1 MQSCT
6 RWDEKLE
13 NREFDERFHI
23 GKADPSRYFPIRSPV
38 HIQISASET
47 PIGQAETSLF
57 LRAVDRIAG

>member
-23 GKADPSRYFPIRSPV
+23 GAADPSRHFPIRSPV
-38 HIQISASET
+38 RIQTITSKT
-47 PIGQAETSLF
+47 RKGQAERSF
-57 LRAVDRIAG
+57 CARAVDRIAG